1 MLLDLMAGLH
11 VNGCLVAW
19 QRQWLI
25 FIMLDVDGW
34 LCFYCI
40 SV

>member
-11 VNGCLVAW
+11 VNGCLFAW
-19 QRQWLI
+19 QWQWQI
-25 FIMLDVDGW
+25 FIMLDVDEW